1 MTEPGKIPPEI
12 LAAISAEFACR
23 HKVVPLQLT
32 DGILK
37 VGLCQID
44 NEQLLSDLEFLSG
57 KPIEPVAL
65 SEAELVQALNKIYG
79 LKSLFLL
86 SPSSQ
91 PSPADLAGRGEF
103 QAVEKESTPVDD
115 GKPRLAG
122 DESAVI
128 KLVNKIITDAIDS
141 QASDIHV
148 EAYERQFRVRYRID
162 GRLQEVSTLPLEK
175 KPAIISR
182 LKIMADLDIAE
193 KRRPQ
198 DGRIRVKRGS
208 TGSPRSSTGSLQAGS
223 TAAGGELVEPQ
234 VIDIRVSTLP
244 TDFGEKVVLRI
255 LDKSQLNLD
264 LEKLGF
270 DDEALCSFKQAIG
283 SPHGMILV
291 TGPTGSGK
299 TTTLYAT
306 LNYLNSPELNIL
318 TIEDPIEYNLDG
330 INQSQVKSDIGYTFA
345 KALRSF
351 LRQDPDIIMVGEI
364 RDQET
369 AEIAIRS
376 ALTGHLVLSTL
387 HTNDAPSALTRLL
400 DMGLEP
406 FLISSSVKMVIAQRL
421 VRKICDHCKHEDLTA
436 SDLMA
441 SGLRPR
447 TSDILTSDCA
457 GCKGTGYRGRLA
469 IFEVMPIS
477 PSLAELINRRATAHE
492 IKAQAIKEGMRT
504 LRESAMQKLQQGLT
518 TLQEVWRETET

>member
-1 MTEPGKIPPEI
+1 
-12 LAAISAEFACR
+12 
-23 HKVVPLQLT
+23 
-32 DGILK
+32 
-37 VGLCQID
+37 
-44 NEQLLSDLEFLSG
+44 LSDLEFLSG
-57 KPIEPVAL
+57 KRIEAIAL
-65 SEAELVQALNKIYG
+65 SEKEISEKLKEIYG
-79 LKSLFLL
+79 VGAQDMVAASEE
-86 SPSSQ
+86 P
-91 PSPADLAGRGEF
+91 GEF
-103 QAVEKESTPVDD
+103 QVVEKAHEPAKDDKLRQES
-115 GKPRLAG
+115 
-122 DESAVI
+122 DELSVVA
-128 KLVNKIITDAIDS
+128 LVNKIITDAIDS
-141 QASDIHV
+141 HASDIHI
-148 EAYERQFRVRYRID
+148 EAYEQHFRVRYRLD
-162 GRLQEVSTLPLEK
+162 GVLHEVLQPPLDRK
-175 KPAIISR
+175 AAIISR

-198 DGRIRVKRGS
+198 DGRIRVARQARHKPS
-208 TGSPRSSTGSLQAGS
+208 TQVTGS
-223 TAAGGELVEPQ
+223 PQ

-270 DDEALCSFKQAIG
+270 DDDALRAFKQAIG

-318 TIEDPIEYNLDG
+318 TIEDPIEYNLAG

-369 AEIAIRS
+369 AEIAVRA

-421 VRKICDHCKHEDLTA
+421 VRKICEHCKTA
-436 SDLMA
+436 DQPMSPK
-441 SGLRPR
+441 SEVRSPRSEVRSRTLRLR
-447 TSDILTSDCA
+447 TSDSPTSDCQH
-457 GCKGTGYRGRLA
+457 CKGTGYSGRIA

-477 PSLAELINRRATAHE
+477 PNLAELINRRATAHE
-492 IKAQAIKEGMRT
+492 IKELAIKEGMRT
-504 LRESAMQKLQQGLT
+504 LRQSAMLKLQQGIT
-518 TLQEVWRETET
+518 TINEVLRETDG

>member
-1 MTEPGKIPPEI
+1 MTASIPPEI
-12 LAAISAEFACR
+12 LQVVPAEFARR
-23 HKVVPLQLT
+23 HQVVPLAIYDDCLQVAIRNPHDL
-32 DGILK
+32 
-37 VGLCQID
+37 
-44 NEQLLSDLEFLSG
+44 QLLSDIEFLTG
-57 KPIEPVAL
+57 KRVEAVVL
-65 SEAELVQALNKIYG
+65 SEEEISQKLQEIYG
-79 LKSLFLL
+79 ANPTGAAASTE
-86 SPSSQ
+86 
-91 PSPADLAGRGEF
+91 ARGAF
-103 QAVEKESTPVDD
+103 QVVEKE
-115 GKPRLAG
+115 R
-122 DESAVI
+122 ESAKDDKSDGRKESDDLSIVS
-128 KLVNKIITDAIDS
+128 LVNQIITDAIDS
-141 QASDIHV
+141 HASDIHV
-148 EAYERQFRVRYRID
+148 EAYEQKFRVRYRID
-162 GRLQEVSTLPLEK
+162 GSLQEVLNLPLEK

-198 DGRIRVKRGS
+198 DGRIRVQRG
-208 TGSPRSSTGSLQAGS
+208 
-223 TAAGGELVEPQ
+223 EQ

-255 LDKSQLNLD
+255 LDKSWLNLD

-270 DDEALCSFKQAIG
+270 DDAALQSFKQAIA

-306 LNYLNSPELNIL
+306 LNELNSPELNIL

-369 AEIAIRS
+369 AEIAVRA

-387 HTNDAPSALTRLL
+387 HTNDAPSSLTRLL

-421 VRKICDHCKHEDLTA
+421 VRKICEHCKKT
-436 SDLMA
+436 SDQPT
-441 SGLRPR
+441 SDFQTSDIRPQTSDSSTSDSPTSDIRLR
-447 TSDILTSDCA
+447 TSDSLTSDCEQ
-457 GCKGTGYRGRLA
+457 CKGTGYHGRLA

-477 PSLAELINRRATAHE
+477 PSLAELINRRATAYE
-492 IKAQAIKEGMRT
+492 IKEQAIREGMRT
-504 LRESAMQKLQQGLT
+504 LRQSAMLKLKEGVT
-518 TLQEVWRETET
+518 TINEVLRETDS